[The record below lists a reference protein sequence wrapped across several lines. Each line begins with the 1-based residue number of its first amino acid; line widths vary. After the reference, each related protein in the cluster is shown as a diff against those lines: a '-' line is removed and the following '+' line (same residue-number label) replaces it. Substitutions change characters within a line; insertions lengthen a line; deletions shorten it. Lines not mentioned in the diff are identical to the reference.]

1 MAFRFAGGVTPFHDF
16 RKMHGSDS
24 DPDSDRTHRYMSN
37 SDDESFVDKDC
48 RRGTVAP
55 LLKKGPWTSWE
66 DSILEKYIKKHGER
80 NWKLVQKNTGLLRCG
95 KSCRLRWMNHL
106 RPNLKKGAFSK
117 EEENKIINLH
127 LKMGNKWSQMAV
139 YLPGR
144 TDNEIKNYWNTR
156 IKKCKNNRS
165 LLYPDDVC
173 DHALDKDQ
181 RESADPSGTE
191 KLTNNQ
197 MYVTGHLEDTCM
209 YSAPQFSDASI
220 SNILDRRLASKD
232 YDSIEDQRNRIEVAA
247 EYEIPL
253 PVLKAA
259 NNDIFPSGALFA
271 NHGLSNGNFST
282 SRSTSGALKSEL
294 PLIQFDPNNQ
304 AIYSIASATQ
314 LTNFAL
320 LPTNSEHMA
329 SWKND
334 LSEELLN
341 NTDVLNYVVMKEELS
356 GGSLSPAVSMPC
368 EALAD
373 SSKPP
378 LSHTSMTTS
387 NELVVP
393 RYERDVP
400 PLQDDFTSYFHLND
414 INPSIFEDTNE
425 LFMENKLNTKGEPVM
440 TCYVS

>member
-1 MAFRFAGGVTPFHDF
+1 
-16 RKMHGSDS
+16 MHESDS
-24 DPDSDRTHRYMSN
+24 DPDSDRTHWYMSN
-37 SDDESFVDKDC
+37 SDDESFVDKDKDC
-48 RRGTVAP
+48 RRSTVAP

-127 LKMGNKWSQMAV
+127 CKMGNKWSRMAAD
-139 YLPGR
+139 LPGR

-165 LLYPDDVC
+165 PLYPANVC
-173 DHALDKDQ
+173 NDALNEDQ
-181 RESADPSGTE
+181 HESADPNVRE

-197 MYVTGHLEDTCM
+197 LEDTTSM

-232 YDSIEDQRNRIEVAA
+232 YDSIEDQRNQIEVAA
-247 EYEIPL
+247 KYEIPL
-253 PVLKAA
+253 PVLKTT
-259 NNDIFPSGALFA
+259 NNDIFPSASIFA
-271 NHGLSNGNFST
+271 NHGISNGNLSALST
-282 SRSTSGALKSEL
+282 TNALQMEL

-304 AIYSIASATQ
+304 FVYSRAYATH

-320 LPTNSEHMA
+320 L
-329 SWKND
+329 ND
-334 LSEELLN
+334 QSEELLN
-341 NTDVLNYVVMKEELS
+341 DTDVLNYVVMKEELS
-356 GGSLSPAVSMPC
+356 GGSLSPTINMPC
-368 EALAD
+368 EGMAD
-373 SSKPP
+373 SSELP
-378 LSHTSMTTS
+378 LCKGYREQDLDFYTHNSPVSSEELHNFELSFAHNSMAAS

-393 RYERDVP
+393 RYEGDAP
-400 PLQDDFTSYFHLND
+400 PLQDDFTSYFYLND
-414 INPSIFEDTNE
+414 TNLSIFEDTNE
-425 LFMENKLNTKGEPVM
+425 LFLENKLDTKGN
-440 TCYVS
+440 